1 MNTKQNKQKNKS
13 LSNEARCLIIV
24 AAIISGIFAS
34 TFITLD
40 LSDRLSVS
48 DGCSG
53 HMEFRVVNSY
63 DAD

>member
-1 MNTKQNKQKNKS
+1 MNTEQNKQKNKS
-13 LSNEARCLIIV
+13 LSNKARCLVIV

-40 LSDRLSVS
+40 LSDMFPVS
-48 DGCSG
+48 DGCGG
-53 HMEFRVVNSY
+53 HTEFRVTNSY